1 MKGGREGK
9 AFTSA
14 SKPNQ
19 SPQCASTAEPWAGE
33 DVSAQYTAPQQ
44 RQRSGCRRKDLGTRP
59 TPAVTLQSGREGLPP
74 SMAHRSNG
82 ASASASI
89 AVPRAKPTSSASA
102 ATKTSANKPLR
113 NRCQWVGGSEGGWRA
128 AGVVLTKLTP
138 QAIVAS
144 AFVDYVHQHTTHL
157 QRAVPALHH
166 GPECRRVGTTRL
178 GTPAARPSCRNLA
191 AAESSVL
198 RSALALVRPHRITE
212 GSQYGVT
219 AGYDG
224 VAVYGR
230 AYTARRKGTAPQP
243 RADARRIQG
252 YLW

>member
-59 TPAVTLQSGREGLPP
+59 TPAINLQSGLDYLPAWRTDRMEPLHQQASLYPAQSQPARHLQPQKRLQTSHCEIAASGL
-74 SMAHRSNG
+74 AGRKAGG
-82 ASASASI
+82 A
-89 AVPRAKPTSSASA
+89 R
-102 ATKTSANKPLR
+102 
-113 NRCQWVGGSEGGWRA
+113 QE
-128 AGVVLTKLTP
+128 VVLTKLTP

-178 GTPAARPSCRNLA
+178 GTPAARPSCRNRA

-224 VAVYGR
+224 VAVHGR
-230 AYTARRKGTAPQP
+230 TYTARRKGTAPQP